1 MQQHGFNLI
10 QLMISLA
17 IVATLLQL
25 ASPTFSR
32 MLENHRREVL
42 ANELAAGLRAAKTE
56 AVLRSQDVVIH
67 ALEGD
72 WSAGWRI
79 IVDLSGQGADDDSN
93 PVLFVRNG
101 KAAFKVVGNRP
112 VQSHVRFT
120 GMGWPRLDAGGFQA
134 GSLHLCEAG
143 EPFSHYRIVVAAS
156 GRIRIEN
163 KRAETAL
170 CADQR
175 MSDQRANA

>member
-17 IVATLLQL
+17 IVATLFQL

-56 AVLRSQDVVIH
+56 AVLRSQDVLIH

-79 IVDLSGQGADDDSN
+79 IVDISGQGAADDSN
-93 PVLFVRNG
+93 PVLVQRNA
-101 KAAFKVVGNRP
+101 KVAFKVVGNQP
-112 VQSHVRFT
+112 VQGHVRFT

-134 GSLHLCEAG
+134 GTLHLCEAG
-143 EPFSHYRIVVAAS
+143 EPFSHYRVVLSRS
-156 GRIRIEN
+156 GRIRVEN
-163 KRAETAL
+163 QRAEAAL
-170 CADQR
+170 CSA
-175 MSDQRANA
+175 SDQRANT